1 MLMYHFVTRWRFDVP
16 IDRVWEEAK
25 NIEAY
30 PSWWSDLKRAETRG
44 VDRALKLG
52 TVVDCEVRG
61 ALPYSL
67 RFAVEVVEFEPPR
80 LIAIKSSGDL
90 VGEGRWALEEV
101 GVGTTSTF
109 NWDVGTTNP
118 VLNLLGRL
126 PFVRRMLERNHDDVM
141 LKGYEIVKSRL
152 KAP

>member
-1 MLMYHFVTRWRFDVP
+1 MLMYHFVTRWHFEAP
-16 IDRVWEEAK
+16 IERVWEEAK

-30 PSWWSDLKRAETRG
+30 PSWWNDLKKAEIRG
-44 VDRALKLG
+44 TETALKLG

-80 LIAIKSSGDL
+80 LIVIRSSGDL
-90 VGEGRWALEEV
+90 VGEGRWVLEEKE
-101 GVGTTSTF
+101 GGTMSTF

-118 VLNLLGRL
+118 ILNLLGKL
-126 PFVRRMLERNHDDVM
+126 PFARRMLEKNHDDVM
-141 LKGYEIVKSRL
+141 AKGYEIVRSRL
-152 KAP
+152 ELP